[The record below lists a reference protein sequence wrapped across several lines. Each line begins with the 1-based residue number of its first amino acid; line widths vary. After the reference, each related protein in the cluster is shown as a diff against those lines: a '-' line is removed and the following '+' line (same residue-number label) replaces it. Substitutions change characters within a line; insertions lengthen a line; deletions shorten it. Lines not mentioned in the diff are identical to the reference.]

1 MDTEKIRA
9 QMAAYARTR
18 EMVGGALIIRKNG
31 DILLRSRWGSLDAE
45 GKHPVTE
52 GTLFRMASMTKPI
65 TAVAVMKLVEQGKIS
80 LDDELTRY
88 IPAFHDLR
96 IVADKRYEFS
106 DQALK
111 KIAWRLLT
119 FRLKK
124 VATVPAARM
133 ITVRDLLSHS
143 SGLEQGMVGLIL
155 MLKMK
160 YKDDTLETRA
170 RRYASHPLDFQPGTA
185 ASYSPLA
192 GFDLLARIV
201 EIASGKSF
209 AAYLRDELFT
219 PLAMNDATF
228 HPTEAQRARIPRL
241 YRYGKGRLKDVTG
254 SKADVDF
261 IGRIGPNYTSGSAG
275 LYATVEDYDRFVQM
289 LANEGELDGTRIL
302 QPATVRRMHE
312 EGAYEHLEYQPGRV
326 WGLGM
331 MIRQDPEK
339 AQIHTSKGTFGW
351 SGHFG
356 THFFISPAD
365 HLSVVFAM
373 NRADAGGA
381 DSYISRRL
389 EDLVFEP
396 VSA

>member
-1 MDTEKIRA
+1 MDAEKINA
-9 QMAAYARTR
+9 QMQAYVRSR
-18 EMVGGALIIRKNG
+18 EMVGGALIVRKSG
-31 DILLRSRWGSLDAE
+31 AILLKKAWGSLDAE
-45 GKHPVTE
+45 GKQPVTDE
-52 GTLFRMASMTKPI
+52 TIYRMASMTKPV
-65 TAVAVMKLVEQGKIS
+65 TAVAVMKLVEQGKVG
-80 LDDELTRY
+80 LDDDLTDY
-88 IPAFHDLR
+88 IPAFRDLR
-96 IVADKRYEFS
+96 VVADQRYDFS
-106 DQALK
+106 EQALK

-119 FRLKK
+119 FRLEK
-124 VATVPAARM
+124 VVTVPAARM

-160 YKDDTLETRA
+160 YKDDTLATRA
-170 RRYASHPLDFQPGTA
+170 QKYASHPLDFHPGTV

-201 EIASGKSF
+201 EIASGRPF
-209 AAYLRDELFT
+209 ADYLQDELFT

-228 HPTEAQRARIPRL
+228 HPTAAQRARIPRL
-241 YRYGKGRLKDVTG
+241 YRYGKGKLKEVTG
-254 SKADVDF
+254 SKSDVDF
-261 IGRIGPNYTSGSAG
+261 IGRIGPHYTSGSAG

-302 QPATVRRMHE
+302 KPETVRRMRE
-312 EGAYEHLEYQPGRV
+312 EGAYEHLEYQPGLV

-339 AQIHTSKGTFGW
+339 AQIHSSRGTFGW

-365 HLSVVFAM
+365 RLSAVFAM

-381 DSYISRRL
+381 DSPISRRL
-389 EDLVFEP
+389 EELVFEP
-396 VSA
+396 LSA